1 MTHIRP
7 LQFGEFADVVYNGQR
22 GELGLDQTIA
32 SIVEAL
38 EAFHMGDECSPVG
51 GPPRRRVVGD
61 ELVLGGYLYVVAGL
75 RFH

>member
-32 SIVEAL
+32 TIVEAL
-38 EAFHMGDECSPVG
+38 EAISTRARTYGT
-51 GPPRRRVVGD
+51 
-61 ELVLGGYLYVVAGL
+61 
-75 RFH
+75 

>member
-32 SIVEAL
+32 TIVEAL
-38 EAFHMGDECSPVG
+38 EAIVVLK
-51 GPPRRRVVGD
+51 PP
-61 ELVLGGYLYVVAGL
+61 YW
-75 RFH
+75 RFFCALPARCRCRIS